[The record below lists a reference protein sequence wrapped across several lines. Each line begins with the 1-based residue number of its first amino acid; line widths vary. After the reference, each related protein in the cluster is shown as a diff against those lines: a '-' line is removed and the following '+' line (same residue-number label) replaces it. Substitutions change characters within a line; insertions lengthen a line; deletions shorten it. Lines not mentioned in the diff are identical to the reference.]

1 MLQYRDPWLIEQYGK
16 KKEVSLGTKDLAEA
30 KLLAIPYQK
39 LHRERL
45 LTAKKRRLAS
55 PKMVNLGWVY
65 PLGESQLPDG
75 TKIMAT
81 ESSAWIMSPSGSM
94 KVVKNGIMLGQT
106 RDPDEDVGPPLPPT
120 NNSDPAL
127 EHFERA
133 LKTEAP
139 KTDPDRKFFDDWV
152 SETKPNQYKV
162 NEADKVW
169 AIFKA
174 VSGGKR
180 MQDCHRPD
188 GRAVMVYLQAEG
200 YRNATCNKFL
210 SHLSGMA
217 NIAIANGH
225 LRFNPFSKCLLDPE
239 ADEVRRDPYTEAE
252 MKIVRDA
259 LPGLQD
265 DERLLWVML
274 ATTGMR
280 LGEAFQIKTE
290 MEADGI
296 RYATFGTKTRS
307 SFRRVP
313 FPDALLPFLP
323 SKIEG
328 PLFGDTKPKALG
340 QRLRRKLH
348 KLGLNRE
355 NTCPHSLRHRAKDR
369 MRDYKGD
376 FEIETKI
383 NDAVTGHGEVTEG
396 DGYGKGQPIWKL
408 KRAVNVIGY

>member
-139 KTDPDRKFFDDWV
+139 
-152 SETKPNQYKV
+152 
-162 NEADKVW
+162 
-169 AIFKA
+169 
-174 VSGGKR
+174 
-180 MQDCHRPD
+180 RPIPI
-188 GRAVMVYLQAEG
+188 G
-200 YRNATCNKFL
+200 N
-210 SHLSGMA
+210 
-217 NIAIANGH
+217 
-225 LRFNPFSKCLLDPE
+225 
-239 ADEVRRDPYTEAE
+239 
-252 MKIVRDA
+252 
-259 LPGLQD
+259 
-265 DERLLWVML
+265 
-274 ATTGMR
+274 
-280 LGEAFQIKTE
+280 
-290 MEADGI
+290 
-296 RYATFGTKTRS
+296 S
-307 SFRRVP
+307 S
-313 FPDALLPFLP
+313 
-323 SKIEG
+323 
-328 PLFGDTKPKALG
+328 T
-340 QRLRRKLH
+340 
-348 KLGLNRE
+348 
-355 NTCPHSLRHRAKDR
+355 
-369 MRDYKGD
+369 
-376 FEIETKI
+376 
-383 NDAVTGHGEVTEG
+383 
-396 DGYGKGQPIWKL
+396 
-408 KRAVNVIGY
+408 IG